1 MMNVATWES
10 WYRHPKPQGVNYTRS
25 IVSYLD
31 ILGFRELIERRT
43 AGEVSRILRILAES
57 IAPHPTDEPVKIEF
71 TKFSDTVI
79 RSTPEPSPAYFIYEL
94 KTILRAQVALIP
106 EGVAIRGAVTVGDIT
121 QSWDVVYGPAVVRAY
136 ELDSGPPRIVI
147 DDKALSLLHPPV
159 DASVLAS
166 EELGLTRLEGT
177 TIYLDYLKA
186 CEVELT
192 VENDEYLQFLGI
204 HRDFIRRCLEKYA
217 EKRGVLEKYEWLRT
231 YHEVILQERFGSDI
245 PPHLNV

>member
-1 MMNVATWES
+1 M
-10 WYRHPKPQGVNYTRS
+10 NYTRS

-31 ILGFRELIERRT
+31 ILGFRELIEKRT

-106 EGVAIRGAVTVGDIT
+106 EGVPIRGAVTIGEIT

-147 DDKALSLLHPPV
+147 DDKALSLLRPPV
-159 DASVLAS
+159 DANFLV
-166 EELGLTRLEGT
+166 ELGLTRLEGT
-177 TIYLDYLKA
+177 TVYLDYLKA
-186 CEVELT
+186 CEVELR
-192 VENDEYLQFLGI
+192 VEDEEYLQFLEI
-204 HRDFIRRCLEKYA
+204 HRDFIRRCLGKYA

-231 YHEVILQERFGSDI
+231 YHERILQERFGSEI

>member
-1 MMNVATWES
+1 MNLATWES
-10 WYRHPKPQGVNYTRS
+10 WYRHPKPQSVNYTRS

-31 ILGFRELIERRT
+31 ILGFRELIEKRT

-106 EGVAIRGAVTVGDIT
+106 EGVPIRGAVTIGEIT

-147 DDKALSLLHPPV
+147 DDKALSLLRPPV
-159 DASVLAS
+159 DANFLV
-166 EELGLTRLEGT
+166 ELGLTRLEGT
-177 TIYLDYLKA
+177 TVYLDYLKA
-186 CEVELT
+186 CEVELR
-192 VENDEYLQFLGI
+192 VEDEEYLQFLEI
-204 HRDFIRRCLEKYA
+204 HRDFIRRCLGKYA
-217 EKRGVLEKYEWLRT
+217 EKRGVLE
-231 YHEVILQERFGSDI
+231 
-245 PPHLNV
+245 